1 MFDEHSFSVSFLLM
15 PLRLEIKQSM
25 KEHKQKLRNWKKS
38 LQQPLDLRKNRLIKF
53 NDLFVVI
60 LHYNK

>member
-38 LQQPLDLRKNRLIKF
+38 LQQP
-53 NDLFVVI
+53 
-60 LHYNK
+60 